1 MINHQ
6 KSWAN
11 SYIAYR
17 DKKKTMEIILKT
29 IKDNEPIRFK
39 ELLEKSDSSNRWL
52 SIKLKEMQEKGLIKK
67 ITTDVI
73 LEDGKVKK
81 DAQAYVLTKKGNVE
95 YEHLSYLFYELYRMI
110 EKSSY
115 FHREGNFGISYDIV
129 QSNDIQL
136 HNIDVNNPLH
146 ILYPQEHLIKY
157 LFKLIRNDQK
167 YKFEQTKEHSENYD
181 YILALGF
188 NISKINC
195 WIKDVNETLNKLM
208 EIDIFEDDL
217 PNQIKTKPNKIKD
230 SANPD
235 HIFVWQYQNIKDVK
249 NPKEKRSLIW
259 ELLKELERSFKD
271 IITDDEYS
279 HLIVHISDNIKKH
292 QKEIISDLN
301 KEALKHIK
309 EDIKNKKNPLLDYS
323 IRIPKFTIEYT
334 DKNIYKEFFSKLFL
348 NIDTEYLKRYG
359 SYQEVPINDYLLSI
373 KILNL
378 TDKMIIE
385 NMLEVE
391 KKMKPDIEDFFNR
404 KISEY
409 VSEVIK

>member
-1 MINHQ
+1 MIDHR
-6 KSWAN
+6 KSWAK
-11 SYIAYR
+11 SYIAYQSR
-17 DKKKTMEIILKT
+17 ENTKGYLLKIIKE
-29 IKDNEPIRFK
+29 NEPIRFK
-39 ELLEKSDSSNRWL
+39 ELLEKSDLSNRWV
-52 SIKLKEMQEKGLIKK
+52 SIILKEMQEKGLIKK
-67 ITTDVI
+67 ITTDVK

-81 DAQAYVLTKKGNVE
+81 SAQAYVLTKKGNVE
-95 YEHLSYLFYELYRMI
+95 YEHLWYLLYEIDEMI
-110 EKSSY
+110 GKASY
-115 FHREGNFGISYDIV
+115 FHHEGNFGISYDIV
-129 QSNDIQL
+129 QSNDIQFQ
-136 HNIDVNNPLH
+136 NIYVNNPLH

-157 LFKLIRNDQK
+157 LFKLIRNDPK
-167 YKFEQTKEHSENYD
+167 YKFEQTKEHLENYD
-181 YILALGF
+181 YILALDF
-188 NISKINC
+188 NISKINR

-208 EIDIFEDDL
+208 EIDIFENDL
-217 PNQIKTKPNKIKD
+217 PNQLKSKSNNIKD
-230 SANPD
+230 LENPD

-259 ELLKELERSFKD
+259 ELLKELEKSFKD

-279 HLIVHISDNIKKH
+279 HLIAHISDNIKKH

-334 DKNIYKEFFSKLFL
+334 NKNIYKEFFSKLFL
-348 NIDTEYLKRYG
+348 NIDPDHLKRYG
-359 SYQEVPINDYLLSI
+359 NYREVPINDYLLSI

-378 TDKMIIE
+378 NDKMIIE

-391 KKMKPDIEDFFNR
+391 KKMKPDIEDFLNG
-404 KISEY
+404 KINEY